1 MKTVALPDGT
11 LVPALGQGTW
21 NMGDSAATRNA
32 EIAALREG
40 IERGMTLIDT
50 AEMYGDGRSEHL
62 VGEAIAGV
70 REHVFLVSKALP
82 QNASRARLRTACE
95 ASLARLGVEQLDL
108 YLLHWRGSVP
118 LAETVEAME
127 RLVADGLIARW
138 GVSNLDADDMAELVA
153 AGGTAC
159 MTDQIL
165 YNLTRRG
172 PELDLLPW
180 LGERG
185 IPVMAY
191 SPVEQGRLL
200 GKATLRTIAAEFDAT
215 PAQVALAWVMRDP
228 SVVAIP
234 KAGSVD
240 HVRDNHAALDLVLD
254 RVLLDR
260 LEAAFPRP
268 KKRRALEML

>member
-21 NMGDSAATRNA
+21 NMGDSAATRDA

-138 GVSNLDADDMAELVA
+138 GVSNLDADELAELVA

-200 GKATLRTIAAEFDAT
+200 GNATLRTIAAEFDAT
-215 PAQVALAWVMRDP
+215 PAQVALAWVLRDP
-228 SVVAIP
+228 SVIAIP
-234 KAGSVD
+234 KAGSVA